1 MQRNQTG
8 NNELMYQHLMCGGR
22 QPAARSPALGGG
34 HVPPPES
41 CGDAK
46 SFKAIVKASSVW
58 GFERGA
64 PGKSAATCR
73 FNAFLPPSE
82 RLGQAVPPRA
92 LAGGRCAPVVPGCTS
107 ELRGAAPA
115 GKCQHGGSSRCETL
129 AVAGAG
135 DTLTRQPSRGVCR
148 RWERSASSP
157 TYGRVIPGTAV

>member
-73 FNAFLPPSE
+73 FNAFSPPSE

-92 LAGGRCAPVVPGCTS
+92 LEGDVHPWCLAAPRSC
-107 ELRGAAPA
+107 EAPA
-115 GKCQHGGSSRCETL
+115 GRCQHGGSSRCETL

-135 DTLTRQPSRGVCR
+135 DALTRQPSRGVCR

-157 TYGRVIPGTAV
+157 TYGCVIPGTAV